1 MGEAPAGVK
10 AAIGAPAPP
19 RGTPSRLAGRGAFLY
34 FGHGLMGYFWRV
46 LEWIGLGLGIAAA
59 AFAAAFV
66 AARRRI
72 LRHVRTELGQD
83 SLLLAAG
90 ARVGGFDGVAD
101 GEGRA
106 TPASGILMLLSSGL
120 YFHSWIGL
128 REVFIP
134 GPSISWIGVSE
145 SHPGRRGEGHRIVV
159 RFLNASGKQ
168 DGVAISL
175 LYPAQWVDAIKTH
188 LITRT

>member
-1 MGEAPAGVK
+1 
-10 AAIGAPAPP
+10 
-19 RGTPSRLAGRGAFLY
+19 
-34 FGHGLMGYFWRV
+34 MGYLWRA

-59 AFAAAFV
+59 ALAV
-66 AARRRI
+66 VLVVVRRRI
-72 LRHVRTELGQD
+72 LRHVRAELGQE

-90 ARVGGFDGVAD
+90 ARVGGFDGLSD
-101 GEGRA
+101 GAGRPSA
-106 TPASGILMLLSSGL
+106 ASGILMLLSSGL

-134 GPSISWIGVSE
+134 GPSISWIGVSDSGE
-145 SHPGRRGEGHRIVV
+145 GRRGEKHRIVV

-175 LYPAQWVDAIKTH
+175 LYPVQWVDAIKTH

>member
-1 MGEAPAGVK
+1 MGN
-10 AAIGAPAPP
+10 
-19 RGTPSRLAGRGAFLY
+19 L
-34 FGHGLMGYFWRV
+34 WDV
-46 LEWIGLGLGIAAA
+46 LEWIGLGLGIAVAALAA
-59 AFAAAFV
+59 AFAV
-66 AARRRI
+66 LRRRI
-72 LRHVRTELGQD
+72 LRHVRRELGQD

-90 ARVGGFDGVAD
+90 ARVGGANGLSGSGHPPV
-101 GEGRA
+101 
-106 TPASGILMLLSSGL
+106 ASGILMLLSTGL

-145 SHPGRRGEGHRIVV
+145 ARGRGDRHRIVV

-175 LYPAQWVDAIKTH
+175 MYPEQWVHAIKTH
-188 LITRT
+188 LITRS

>member
-1 MGEAPAGVK
+1 
-10 AAIGAPAPP
+10 
-19 RGTPSRLAGRGAFLY
+19 
-34 FGHGLMGYFWRV
+34 MGYLWRV
-46 LEWIGLGLGIAAA
+46 LEWIGLGLGIAVV
-59 AFAAAFV
+59 AFTAAFV

-72 LRHVRTELGQD
+72 LRHVRAELGQD

-90 ARVGGFDGVAD
+90 ARVGGTDGVTN
-101 GEGRA
+101 GERHA
-106 TPASGILMLLSSGL
+106 APASGILMLLSSGL

-145 SHPGRRGEGHRIVV
+145 SHAGRRGERHRIVV

-175 LYPAQWVDAIKTH
+175 LYPTQWVDAIKTH